1 MKETANRGKGPIC
14 SCGIG
19 ELSLATTE
27 EQAEAPEGKAETQA
41 PGSPVTPDGEQGPVE
56 EERHEA

>member
-19 ELSLATTE
+19 ELSLPATE
-27 EQAEAPEGKAETQA
+27 EQTVPMKGETDPQDKEEASAPDREGAPVGEARHQA
-41 PGSPVTPDGEQGPVE
+41 
-56 EERHEA
+56 